1 MNKIRQILAFVRSL
15 LDFLLNLGSHT
26 PQKQPPHDTTDTPTE
41 PTPPFP
47 PLPPAR
53 LGQPLPA
60 GGTLPPARH
69 AGGGA
74 GGYRGDTLALVHP
87 SPGPLNLLGWGLILS
102 AALSSL
108 GKTYGILFSDPK
120 TKRKSMKMNN
130 SWFLFIIFVHSKK
143 ISEYQSSQI

>member
-53 LGQPLPA
+53 
-60 GGTLPPARH
+60 H
-69 AGGGA
+69 AGGGV
-74 GGYRGDTLALVHP
+74 GSYRGDTLALVHP

-102 AALSSL
+102 AVLSSL
-108 GKTYGILFSDPK
+108 GKIWPP
-120 TKRKSMKMNN
+120 
-130 SWFLFIIFVHSKK
+130 
-143 ISEYQSSQI
+143 

>member
-1 MNKIRQILAFVRSL
+1 MEQILQHYSKTLRYNRVYKDIYNNKCYKRL
-15 LDFLLNLGSHT
+15 LS
-26 PQKQPPHDTTDTPTE
+26 
-41 PTPPFP
+41 
-47 PLPPAR
+47 LPPAR

-69 AGGGA
+69 AGGGV

-108 GKTYGILFSDPK
+108 GKIWPP
-120 TKRKSMKMNN
+120 
-130 SWFLFIIFVHSKK
+130 
-143 ISEYQSSQI
+143 